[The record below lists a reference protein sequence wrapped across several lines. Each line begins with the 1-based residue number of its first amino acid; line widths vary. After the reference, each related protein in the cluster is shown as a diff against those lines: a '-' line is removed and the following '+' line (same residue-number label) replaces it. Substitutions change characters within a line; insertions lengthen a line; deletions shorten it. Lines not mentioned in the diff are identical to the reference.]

1 MPWRQW
7 IRTVEVEPSLYAADF
22 SIIGGE
28 DLGAQTR
35 AAMKNLES
43 ALNAVGASWGDIV
56 RRTIY
61 TLAPTEVA
69 TISEAIESVT
79 GSSEH
84 PAQTIV
90 GVTGLAL
97 PGLLIEIEAILG
109 YNFSVAVWV
118 GYIALFGTAIQ
129 TAWSLKKYP
138 SPRRDRT
145 SCSSGC
151 SPPR

>member
-1 MPWRQW
+1 M
-7 IRTVEVEPSLYAADF
+7 TVQLINPRELHPAPGYSHIAIGKGQRLVCFAGQVALATDF
-22 SIIGGE
+22 SIIGGD
-28 DLGAQTR
+28 DLAAQTR

-97 PGLLIEIEAILG
+97 PGLLIEIEAT
-109 YNFSVAVWV
+109 
-118 GYIALFGTAIQ
+118 AL
-129 TAWSLKKYP
+129 L
-138 SPRRDRT
+138 D
-145 SCSSGC
+145 
-151 SPPR
+151 